1 MSGKYGFE
9 VGVWYMTK
17 DYKDLYKIIQD
28 GPVMYTVISF
38 GDWKTRFTFPGIL
51 GVQQFM
57 SEECFDHS
65 NLKGAWLRDG
75 K

>member
-1 MSGKYGFE
+1 MSDKYDFE
-9 VGVWYMTK
+9 LNVWYMTK
-17 DYKDLYKIIQD
+17 DYKDLYKIIKD
-28 GPVMYTVISF
+28 GDVMYTVISF

-51 GVQQFM
+51 GVQDFM
-57 SEECFDHS
+57 EKNCFNHN